1 MKNPN
6 EHSIFFAECDPGEIA
21 EIICKLDASKSG
33 DIYGIT
39 PKLIKNAPCMSKNL
53 SIIFNLAI
61 EQGIFPH
68 LLKKAKVIPIHKGDS
83 KMVVSNYRP
92 ISLLPIFGKIFEKV
106 IFKRLTEFIKKFQI
120 IYNKQYGFQSGKST
134 EHAILDITQQILN
147 SLEQKENPCCVF
159 LDFAKAFDTVNHK
172 ILLAKLHHYG
182 IRGIPLQL
190 IESYLTDREQCVQV
204 NNSTSDFDKISH
216 GVPQGSILGPLFF
229 LRYIN
234 DIANSSSLLS
244 FYLFADDTTIFLA
257 DKCIK
262 RLEENLNRELA
273 KVSQWL
279 IANKLSLNVKKS
291 NSLLFRTKNE
301 PSSIKINLVLNGSP
315 IEEKCKAKYLG
326 VILDHKLT
334 YEHHIKQIR
343 SKLIKGNA
351 ILAKVRHYIP
361 TNLLTNTYN
370 AHIQP
375 HIDYGYIL
383 WGYAAKVHTESIFS
397 QQKKSIRM
405 MNFVKSKRE
414 STQPL
419 FKEKKILPLD
429 RNLLL
434 NSGKTLWKAANSML
448 CPSLDHLFNM
458 RDNSQTF
465 HTPFKRLDV
474 SQGSITYAGTKAWNQ
489 IPLAIRSSPSLNSF
503 KIKYKE
509 HLLSTL

>member
-1 MKNPN
+1 M
-6 EHSIFFAECDPGEIA
+6 A
-21 EIICKLDASKSG
+21 
-33 DIYGIT
+33 
-39 PKLIKNAPCMSKNL
+39 
-53 SIIFNLAI
+53 
-61 EQGIFPH
+61 
-68 LLKKAKVIPIHKGDS
+68 
-83 KMVVSNYRP
+83 
-92 ISLLPIFGKIFEKV
+92 
-106 IFKRLTEFIKKFQI
+106 
-120 IYNKQYGFQSGKST
+120 
-134 EHAILDITQQILN
+134 
-147 SLEQKENPCCVF
+147 
-159 LDFAKAFDTVNHK
+159 
-172 ILLAKLHHYG
+172 
-182 IRGIPLQL
+182 
-190 IESYLTDREQCVQV
+190 
-204 NNSTSDFDKISH
+204 
-216 GVPQGSILGPLFF
+216 
-229 LRYIN
+229 
-234 DIANSSSLLS
+234 
-244 FYLFADDTTIFLA
+244 
-257 DKCIK
+257 
-262 RLEENLNRELA
+262 
-273 KVSQWL
+273 
-279 IANKLSLNVKKS
+279 IANKISLNVKKS
-291 NSLLFRTKNE
+291 NLLLFRTKNE

-370 AHIQP
+370 AHVQP
-375 HIDYGYIL
+375 HIDYGHIL
-383 WGYAAKVHTESIFS
+383 WGYAAKIYTESIFS
-397 QQKKSIRM
+397 QRKKSIRM

-448 CPSLDHLFNM
+448 CPSLLDHLFNM

-465 HTPFKRLDV
+465 HTPFKGLDV